1 MASNVLQT
9 LDRLDVLVNNVGGF
23 WSTRRRTPD
32 GLEHTFALNHLA
44 AFLLT
49 SLLLER
55 LKESEPARVVTVSS
69 GAQAMGRKWILR
81 MRRTRWRP
89 RSWRRTPRA
98 TGSCCLR

>member
-1 MASNVLQT
+1 VASNVLQT

-69 GAQAMGRKWILR
+69 GAQAMGRK
-81 MRRTRWRP
+81 
-89 RSWRRTPRA
+89 
-98 TGSCCLR
+98 

>member
-23 WSTRRRTPD
+23 WM
-32 GLEHTFALNHLA
+32 
-44 AFLLT
+44 
-49 SLLLER
+49 
-55 LKESEPARVVTVSS
+55 TVSS